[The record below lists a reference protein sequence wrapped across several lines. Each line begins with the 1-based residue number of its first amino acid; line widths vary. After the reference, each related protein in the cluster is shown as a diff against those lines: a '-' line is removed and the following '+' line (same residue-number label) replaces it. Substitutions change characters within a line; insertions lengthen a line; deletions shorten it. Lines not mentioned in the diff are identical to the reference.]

1 MIVERQNN
9 ELLVRIKIGDKA
21 SKVQFILDYL
31 KYEELTS
38 NSKATQEDLDSLIKE
53 IKKGRWNKIKKE
65 IGIND

>member
-9 ELLVRIKIGDKA
+9 ELLVRIKVGDKA
-21 SKVQFILDYL
+21 SKVQSILDYL

-38 NSKATQEDLDSLIKE
+38 KSKATQEDLDSLLKE
-53 IKKGRWNKIKKE
+53 IKKGRWNKIEKE

>member
-9 ELLVRIKIGDKA
+9 ELLVRIKVGDKA
-21 SKVQFILDYL
+21 SKVQSILDYL

-38 NSKATQEDLDSLIKE
+38 KSKATQEELDSLLKE
-53 IKKGRWNKIKKE
+53 IKKGRWDKIKKE

>member
-9 ELLVRIKIGDKA
+9 ELLVRIKVGDKA
-21 SKVQFILDYL
+21 SKVQSILDCL

-38 NSKATQEDLDSLIKE
+38 KSKATQEDLDSLLKE

>member
-21 SKVQFILDYL
+21 SKVQSILDYL

-38 NSKATQEDLDSLIKE
+38 KSKATQEDLDSLLKE
-53 IKKGRWNKIKKE
+53 IKKGRWDKIKKE

>member
-9 ELLVRIKIGDKA
+9 ELVVRIKVGDKA
-21 SKVQFILDYL
+21 SKVQSILDYL

-38 NSKATQEDLDSLIKE
+38 KSKATQEDLDSLLKE
-53 IKKGRWNKIKKE
+53 VKKGRWNKIKKE